1 MNLVSLELENYRQF
15 QGLHTFAPGE
25 QAMVA
30 VIGRNG
36 AGKTTLFEA
45 IEWCLYNPTTIKS
58 AELQSRVG
66 VGRPRVKVVLEDP
79 QSGERFEVERQW
91 KGYSTVAEIYRS
103 SQPDTP
109 VVQGTRQVT
118 DFVTKNLLGL
128 SHKAFVATFFTRQK
142 ELSFFGSSSPL
153 ERRREVGKL
162 LGLETIRMAQ
172 EAIGQKRLQKQTE
185 AVSKQSHYDEESAS
199 TDFAGQKAQHE
210 QAIRERERALSEAD
224 TVMKG
229 AALDYEQARTAL
241 TIEQKRSEKHGSLS
255 LEASRLQGA
264 INACAAQISAAMTN
278 LEEIERAEAELS
290 RLGPIAAEEP
300 ACRDRVEAHEREQ
313 RRADAIQDLT
323 RQTIQIEETRL
334 RIMDSVA
341 DAERIID
348 GQTEQLHAIAET
360 RQPYGETEIVLLINR
375 AKSVDTESL
384 QKLAD
389 DLLASF
395 RQNGH
400 SEECSSTLQ
409 KFCDAVADLERQR
422 DDLLKQGDFATAIAE
437 AEAERG
443 RLQDEATAAR
453 IGAINAREL
462 RGPLAELR
470 DRLAQGDFG
479 DQCPTCGRPFAAD
492 DLDRYLETLNTQI
505 AQLDS
510 LIAQHTGVQQR
521 AEREAKAAAE
531 RENEARSLA
540 TELERLETRIASSKP
555 HIEEAE
561 AKLRSAQE
569 QLVAMLTA
577 LQREHPPTNDEITTI
592 QERVTISQRVAAQ
605 VPMLERLHAE
615 LERTTIT
622 WTAVSDQLEALGE
635 SDYDAETH
643 RKDREALELAQQAA
657 AKIVVLAQRVAN
669 RPEVESAI
677 ELARTQTRDTE
688 SALAQIQQRL
698 AELSFEPEAME
709 AKRAEES
716 ACLERLN
723 LAVEERHR
731 AESAL
736 ASERRELDALL
747 AWEKR
752 LERIRDEAIEARREA
767 DELKRM
773 YDEFNRFEQFVTQT
787 VTPALADLTS
797 QLVSAVTDGKYDHIQ
812 FDDDFGILI
821 SDGDEEQYFPLNQF
835 SGGERDVFA
844 LCARLALSQLIG
856 GQAQHPLQFVVM
868 DEVFGSLDRERR
880 TNLMDTLQKLVD
892 ETGVFKQ
899 LFVISHVDD
908 VQASP
913 AFDEIWRV
921 VRAADGTSR
930 LEQMDSTAMPEDM

>member
-15 QGLHTFAPGE
+15 QGVLTFAPGE

-45 IEWCLYNPTTIKS
+45 IEWCLYNPSIIRS
-58 AELQSRVG
+58 ADLQSRTG
-66 VGRPRVKVVLEDP
+66 VGRPRAKVTLEDP
-79 QSGERFEVERQW
+79 ESGERFEIERTVKSRSVE
-91 KGYSTVAEIYRS
+91 AAIYRS
-103 SQPDTP
+103 SLPGTP

-118 DFVTKNLLGL
+118 EYVAKHLLGL

-142 ELSFFGSSSPL
+142 ELSFFGSNSPL

-199 TDFAGQKAQHE
+199 TDFAGQKAHHEQVISERERVLSEAQTTMKSAALDHE
-210 QAIRERERALSEAD
+210 QAR
-224 TVMKG
+224 M
-229 AALDYEQARTAL
+229 AL
-241 TIEQKRSEKHGSLS
+241 TIEQTRSEKYSSLS

-264 INACAAQISAAMTN
+264 INACAARISAGVAN
-278 LEEIERAEAELS
+278 LEEISRAEAELAKL
-290 RLGPIAAEEP
+290 RPIAAGEP
-300 ACRDRVEAHEREQ
+300 AWRDRVEAHEREQ
-313 RRADAIQDLT
+313 QRAAKIQDLT
-323 RQTIQIEETRL
+323 RQTVQIEETRL
-334 RIMDSVA
+334 QIMDSVE
-341 DAERIID
+341 DAERVID
-348 GQTEQLHAIAET
+348 GQAGQLHVIAKT
-360 RQPYGETEIVLLINR
+360 RQPYGETEIVLLIDR
-375 AKSVDTESL
+375 AKSVDAESL

-409 KFCDAVADLERQR
+409 KFCDAVTDLERQR
-422 DDLLKQGDFATAIAE
+422 DEILKQGDPARAIAE
-437 AEAERG
+437 AEAQRA
-443 RLQDEATAAR
+443 RLQEEATGAR
-453 IGAINAREL
+453 IGASNAREL
-462 RGPLAELR
+462 RGPLVELR
-470 DRLAQGDFG
+470 DRLAQGDLG

-492 DLDRYLETLNTQI
+492 DLDRYVETLSTQI
-505 AQLDS
+505 ARLDA
-510 LIAQHTGVQQR
+510 LITQHTGVQDR
-521 AEREAKAAAE
+521 AECAAKAAAE
-531 RENEARSLA
+531 RENAARGLA
-540 TELERLETRIASSKP
+540 TELQRLETRIASSKP

-561 AKLRSAQE
+561 AKLLSAQE

-577 LQREHPPTNDEITTI
+577 LQREHPPTEDEITAI
-592 QERVTISQRVAAQ
+592 QERVTISQRIAAQ

-615 LERTTIT
+615 LKRTTIT
-622 WTAVSDQLEALGE
+622 WTTVSDQLEALGE
-635 SDYDAETH
+635 CDYDAEAH
-643 RKDREALELAQQAA
+643 RKDREALEQAQQAA

-669 RPEVESAI
+669 RPEVESTI
-677 ELARTQTRDTE
+677 E
-688 SALAQIQQRL
+688 SARSQTHDAESQLEQIQQRL
-698 AELSFEPEAME
+698 AELNFQPEAME

-723 LAVEERHR
+723 LATEDRHR

-736 ASERRELDALL
+736 ASERRELEALL
-747 AWEKR
+747 TWEKR
-752 LERIRDEAIEARREA
+752 LERIRDEAIDARREA

-773 YDEFNRFEQFVTQT
+773 YDEFNRFEQYVTQT

-821 SDGDEEQYFPLNQF
+821 SDGDEEQYFPLHQF

-856 GQAQHPLQFVVM
+856 GQARNPPQFVVM

-880 TNLMDTLQKLVD
+880 TNLMDTLQKLID

-921 VRAADGTSR
+921 VRSADGTSR
-930 LEQMDSTAMPEDM
+930 LEQMDSTATPEDM